1 MVSNP
6 PDDAKIGRG
15 TLTTDDNNTITR
27 SNLRNCA
34 VTSSTVKRSTF
45 EDCVLAQVRSAHR
58 STGKKSHLH
67 NVSSFR
73 RSEVTDS
80 TIRDKSTAH
89 RSSIKGSNIR
99 DESALRTSSVTRSDI
114 SHSQLRRTKLKD
126 CQVEECMISRC
137 SFDGMVL
144 KYGVWK
150 RGQLIGKIGNREP
163 IAIRRDEPGLTVRL
177 H

>member
-1 MVSNP
+1 MNGPTPSDTKKGN
-6 PDDAKIGRG
+6 G

-67 NVSSFR
+67 NISSLR

-80 TIRDKSTAH
+80 TIRDKSSAH
-89 RSSIKGSNIR
+89 RSRIQGSNIR
-99 DESALRTSSVTRSDI
+99 NASAIRTSTVTSSNL
-114 SHSQLRRTKLKD
+114 SHSQLRRTKIKD
-126 CQVEECMISRC
+126 CEVDGCMISRC

-163 IAIRRDEPGLTVRL
+163 ITIRKNDPGLTVS
-177 H
+177 